1 MARAELC
8 TEDIASLK
16 EDLRIEPDINA
27 SRAADAGDL
36 RYLMWSG
43 LYSIVPGIKNQ
54 ECIREGRYSKWFRGT
69 SDAICSS
76 AHEAL
81 YKRSYAYAEAYNRTM
96 ARLRA
101 SKNVPTCD

>member
-8 TEDIASLK
+8 TEEVASLK

-27 SRAADAGDL
+27 GRAADAGDL
-36 RYLMWSG
+36 LYLMWSG

-54 ECIREGRYSKWFRGT
+54 ECISKGGYSKWFRGT

-76 AHEAL
+76 EHETL

-101 SKNVPTCD
+101 SKNLPTCD